1 MANIN
6 EPLQFVMEMFYNR
19 AYRLEQK
26 YDFTLAQL
34 L

>member
-6 EPLQFVMEMFYNR
+6 EPLQFVMELSCNR

-26 YDFTLAQL
+26 FNF
-34 L
+34 